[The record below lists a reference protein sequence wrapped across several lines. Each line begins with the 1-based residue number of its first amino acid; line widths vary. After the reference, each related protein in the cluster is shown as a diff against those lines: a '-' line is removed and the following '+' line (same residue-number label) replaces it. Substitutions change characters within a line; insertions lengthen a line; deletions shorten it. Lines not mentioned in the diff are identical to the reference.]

1 MQRSKV
7 LIVWSQLEA
16 YRVTI
21 VVPQQLQPDTLVLTA
36 TSFYELTGFAPTLM
50 KQTNRD
56 ALDY

>member
-1 MQRSKV
+1 V